1 LTYTRDLMFNQTIY
15 PPSQPKPSNR
25 LFLAVIV
32 LIALVA
38 GFSVAYLAF
47 NFELTGVRLQEQKL
61 ENEVSSLESTQAALV
76 KLASLQVQ
84 PIQQVTYTTPSNYTQ
99 LYQETV
105 RSVVVVMDEQI
116 STVESIFGS
125 SVQTVPVLGSGFV
138 VEYNNSYYV
147 VTNDHVIA
155 NSTNISVTFYD
166 GNSYPA
172 QVVGADRFSDIAV
185 LKVAAPLSE
194 FYPLVL
200 ANSSQLQVGQT
211 VVAIGNPYGLAST
224 LTVGVVSATNRVID
238 DPTANPYP
246 IAGVIQ
252 TSAPINPG
260 NSGGPLLDLAGQV
273 VGVTTAIIANSQGL
287 GFAIPS
293 NILARELPMLITTGE
308 YNLHPYFGFSVV
320 SMNLY
325 LAQAMNVSLTHGVL
339 VEQVTPN
346 GPAAKAGIRG
356 GTIQEEVYGQQVLL
370 GGDIIVAVNGTPVN
384 DEDSLLS
391 YLELNVMAG
400 QSVVFTVYRSGEYL
414 NISVTA
420 GYRPS

>member
-1 LTYTRDLMFNQTIY
+1 MFNQTIY
-15 PPSQPKPSNR
+15 PPSQPKSSNK
-25 LFLAVIV
+25 LFLVVVV
-32 LIALVA
+32 LIALLA
-38 GFSVAYLAF
+38 GFTAAYIVLGSELAS
-47 NFELTGVRLQEQKL
+47 LRLQEQGL
-61 ENEVSSLESTQAALV
+61 ESRVANLESTQAALL

-99 LYQETV
+99 LYRETV
-105 RSVVVVMDEQI
+105 RSIVVVMDEQI
-116 STVESIFGS
+116 NTVENIFGS
-125 SVQTVPVLGSGFV
+125 SVQVVPVLGSGFV
-138 VEYNNSYYV
+138 VGYNNSYYV

-155 NSTNISVTFYD
+155 NSTNISVTFYN

-172 QVVGADRFSDIAV
+172 QVVGEDRFSDLAV
-185 LKVAAPLSE
+185 LSVDAPTSE
-194 FYPLVL
+194 FHPLPL

-293 NILARELPMLITTGE
+293 NILARELPLLVATGK
-308 YNLHPYFGFSVV
+308 YNLHPYFGISVV

-325 LAQAMNVSLTHGVL
+325 LARAMNVSLTRGVL
-339 VEQVTPN
+339 VEQVVPN

-356 GTIQEEVYGQQVLL
+356 GTIQAQVYGQQVLL
-370 GGDIIVAVNGTPVN
+370 GGDIIVAVNGTPLN
-384 DEDSLLS
+384 DEDSFLS
-391 YLELNVMAG
+391 YLELNVVAG
-400 QSVVFTVYRSGEYL
+400 ESVVFTVYRSGEYL
-414 NISVTA
+414 NITVTA
-420 GYRPS
+420 GYRPT

>member
-1 LTYTRDLMFNQTIY
+1 MGCDFMFNQTIY
-15 PPSQPKPSNR
+15 PPSPPKPSNR
-25 LFLAVIV
+25 GVIIV
-32 LIALVA
+32 ALLIALVA
-38 GFSVAYLAF
+38 GFSVGYLFF
-47 NFELTGVRLQEQKL
+47 NYEIAGLRLQEQRL
-61 ENEVSSLESTQAALV
+61 ENQVSNLESTQAALV

-84 PIQQVTYTTPSNYTQ
+84 PVQQVTYTTPSNYTQ
-99 LYQETV
+99 LYEDAV
-105 RSVVVVMDEQI
+105 RSVVVVMDEQFN
-116 STVESIFGS
+116 SVEGIFGPTT
-125 SVQTVPVLGSGFV
+125 QTVPVLGSGFV
-138 VEYNNSYYV
+138 VQYNDSYYV
-147 VTNDHVIA
+147 VTNDHVVA

-172 QVVGADRFSDIAV
+172 KIVGADRYSDIAV
-185 LKVAAPLSE
+185 LSVSAPQSE
-194 FYPLVL
+194 FHPLVL
-200 ANSSQLQVGQT
+200 ANSSQLEVGQT

-224 LTVGVVSATNRVID
+224 LTVGVVSATDRVID

-273 VGVTTAIIANSQGL
+273 VGITTAIIANSQGL

-293 NILARELPMLITTGE
+293 VVLARELPMLVATGH

-325 LAQAMNVSLTHGVL
+325 LAEAMNTTITRGVL

-346 GPAAKAGIRG
+346 SPAAEAGLRG
-356 GTIQEEVYGQQVLL
+356 GTVQAEVYGQQVLL

-384 DEDSLLS
+384 NDDSLLS
-391 YLELNVMAG
+391 YLGLNVVAG
-400 QSVVFTVYRSGEYL
+400 QTVVFTVWRAGEYL
-414 NISVTA
+414 NISVVA